1 MRSLKNMATGLLNE
15 LRTGGR
21 TMTVTRTIPIGK
33 VFDES
38 GFTFYQYLVCT
49 ICFLVTFLDGFD
61 LTVVGV
67 ALPKI
72 ADHLSSDPGSLG
84 LALSAGQFGPLL
96 GAIVLGMLADR
107 YGRKKMLF
115 ISAVCFGIFTYLTV
129 HISSAEQLA
138 ACRFLAGIGLGGAVP
153 NALTLGSE
161 YAPRRSRALI
171 VAAMYAGMPA
181 GAMTGGLLAAY
192 IIPNFGW
199 QTLFYLGGC
208 APLFISALVAFLLP
222 ESLEFLARRNN
233 LKDSIQ
239 IRKVVARIHP
249 KMATDYDVE
258 FVATDR
264 VEQGGSVKGL
274 FTEGRLV
281 TTLLL
286 WLLCGG
292 ALYLLWILNTW
303 SPTLLRNSGATVQQY
318 SLAYAYLCFGAVIS
332 SIFIGRLMDRMN
344 PFKVLQAGFILA
356 SASLVAFG
364 FGAGS
369 GSFTVIAILSVIC
382 GICINGSQT
391 GTLAVATLAYPSHM
405 RATGIGWA
413 YAIAKIGA
421 MAAPLAGGYML
432 NRNWSVSQLCNV
444 NALVGL
450 FTVGVL
456 VVLRQRIAQTGKEEE
471 DVARDP
477 VLARSDSLS

>member
-1 MRSLKNMATGLLNE
+1 M
-15 LRTGGR
+15 
-21 TMTVTRTIPIGK
+21 TMTRTIPIGR

-38 GFTFYQYLVCT
+38 RFTFYQYLVCT

-72 ADHLSSDPGSLG
+72 AEHLSSDPGSLG
-84 LALSAGQFGPLL
+84 LALSAGQFGPLI

-107 YGRKKMLF
+107 WGRKWMLF
-115 ISAVCFGIFTYLTV
+115 ISAACFGVFTFLTV
-129 HISSAEQLA
+129 YITSAEQLA

-161 YAPRRSRALI
+161 YAPKRARALI
-171 VAAMYAGMPA
+171 VAAMFTGMPA
-181 GAMTGGLLAAY
+181 GAMSGGLLAAY
-192 IIPNFGW
+192 LIPHFGW
-199 QTLFYLGGC
+199 QALFYLGGL
-208 APLFISALVAFLLP
+208 APLFISVMVALALP
-222 ESLEFLARRNN
+222 ESLEFLARRNS
-233 LKDSIQ
+233 LADSLR
-239 IRKVVARIHP
+239 IRKIIAKIYP
-249 KMATDYDVE
+249 ELAKDTDVE
-258 FVATDR
+258 FVATDQAT
-264 VEQGGSVKGL
+264 QGGSVKGL
-274 FTEGRLV
+274 FTEGRGI
-281 TTLLL
+281 TTILL
-286 WLLCGG
+286 WLLCSG
-292 ALYLLWILNTW
+292 ALYLLWVLNTW

-332 SIFIGRLMDRMN
+332 SIFIGRLMDKKN
-344 PFKVLQAGFILA
+344 PFKVLQVGFVLA

-364 FGAGS
+364 LGAES
-369 GSFTVIAILSVIC
+369 GSFTVIAILSVVC

-391 GTLAVATLAYPSHM
+391 GTLAIATLAYPSHI

-421 MAAPLAGGYML
+421 MLAPLAGGYML
-432 NRNWSVSQLCNV
+432 SRNWSVSQLCNV

-456 VVLRQRIAQTGKEEE
+456 VILRQRITGTGEEKDE
-471 DVARDP
+471 VIET
-477 VLARSDSLS
+477 VVARSDVAN

>member
-1 MRSLKNMATGLLNE
+1 M
-15 LRTGGR
+15 
-21 TMTVTRTIPIGK
+21 TRTISIGR

-38 GFTFYQYLVCT
+38 GFTFYQSLVCI

-72 ADHLSSDPGSLG
+72 AEHLSSDPGSLG
-84 LALSAGQFGPLL
+84 LALSAGQFGPLI

-107 YGRKKMLF
+107 WGRKWMLF
-115 ISAVCFGIFTYLTV
+115 ISAVCFGVFTYLTV
-129 HISSAEQLA
+129 HITSAEQLA

-161 YAPRRSRALI
+161 YAPKRARALI

-181 GAMTGGLLAAY
+181 GAMSGGLLAAY
-192 IIPNFGW
+192 LIPHFGW
-199 QTLFYLGGC
+199 QSLFFLGGC
-208 APLFISALVAFLLP
+208 TPLAISVLVALALP
-222 ESLEFLARRNN
+222 ESLEFLARRNRPKDRIRIQRIVGKISPKLTADSD
-233 LKDSIQ
+233 LK
-239 IRKVVARIHP
+239 
-249 KMATDYDVE
+249 
-258 FVATDR
+258 FVASDIKTS
-264 VEQGGSVKGL
+264 GGSVKGL
-274 FTEGRLV
+274 FTEGRAV

-286 WLLCGG
+286 WIVCSG

-332 SIFIGRLMDRMN
+332 SLFIGRLMDKRN
-344 PFKVLQAGFILA
+344 PFAVLQAGFILA
-356 SASLVAFG
+356 SVSLVAFG
-364 FGAGS
+364 LGAAS
-369 GSFTVIAILSVIC
+369 GSFVVIAILSVFC

-391 GTLAVATLAYPSHM
+391 GTLAVATLTYPSHI

-421 MAAPLAGGYML
+421 MLAPLAGGYML
-432 NRNWSVSQLCNV
+432 SHNWSVGQLCNA

-450 FTVGVL
+450 FTV
-456 VVLRQRIAQTGKEEE
+456 A
-471 DVARDP
+471 
-477 VLARSDSLS
+477 VLALLKKRVAQAAAEPTDEMAEPVVVRSDIAG

>member
-1 MRSLKNMATGLLNE
+1 M
-15 LRTGGR
+15 
-21 TMTVTRTIPIGK
+21 TMTRAIPIGR

-38 GFTFYQYLVCT
+38 GFTFYQYLVCG

-72 ADHLSSDPGSLG
+72 AEHLSSDPGSLG
-84 LALSAGQFGPLL
+84 LALSAGQFGPLI

-107 YGRKKMLF
+107 WGRKWMLF
-115 ISAVCFGIFTYLTV
+115 LSAVCFGVFTFLTMYITSV
-129 HISSAEQLA
+129 EQLA
-138 ACRFLAGIGLGGAVP
+138 AFRFLAGIGLGGAVP

-161 YAPRRSRALI
+161 YAPRRARSLI
-171 VAAMYAGMPA
+171 VAAMFAGMPA

-192 IIPNFGW
+192 LIPHFGW
-199 QTLFYLGGC
+199 QSLFFLGGC
-208 APLFISALVAFLLP
+208 APICISVLVALALP
-222 ESLEFLARRNN
+222 ESLEFLARRNS
-233 LKDSIQ
+233 LADSIR
-239 IRKVVARIHP
+239 IRKIISRISP
-249 KMATDYDVE
+249 ELTEDSDLE
-258 FVATDR
+258 FVPTDR
-264 VEQGGSVKGL
+264 ATPGGSVKGL

-286 WLLCGG
+286 WLVCSG

-332 SIFIGRLMDRMN
+332 SIFIGRLMDKMN

-356 SASLVAFG
+356 AASLVAFG
-364 FGAGS
+364 LGAGS
-369 GSFTVIAILSVIC
+369 GSFVVIAFLSIIC

-391 GTLAVATLAYPSHM
+391 GTLAIATLAYPSHI

-421 MAAPLAGGYML
+421 MLAPLTGGYML
-432 NRNWSVSQLCNV
+432 SRNWSVSQLCNV

-450 FTVGVL
+450 FTVIVL
-456 VVLRQRIAQTGKEEE
+456 MILRKRIAQIEEE
-471 DVARDP
+471 AEDRVVER
-477 VLARSDSLS
+477 VVVRSDIIS

>member
-1 MRSLKNMATGLLNE
+1 M
-15 LRTGGR
+15 
-21 TMTVTRTIPIGK
+21 TRTIPIGR

-38 GFTFYQYLVCT
+38 GFTVYQYLVCL

-72 ADHLSSDPGSLG
+72 AEHLGSDPGSLG
-84 LALSAGQFGPLL
+84 LALSAGQFGPLI

-107 YGRKKMLF
+107 WGRKWMLF
-115 ISAVCFGIFTYLTV
+115 ISAVCFGIFTFLTV
-129 HISSAEQLA
+129 YITSAEQLA

-161 YAPRRSRALI
+161 YAPRRTRALI
-171 VAAMYAGMPA
+171 VAAMYAGMPS

-192 IIPNFGW
+192 LIPHFGW
-199 QTLFYLGGC
+199 QSLFVLGGG
-208 APLFISALVAFLLP
+208 APLVIAVLVALALP
-222 ESLEFLARRNN
+222 ESLEFLARRNRP
-233 LKDSIQ
+233 DDEERVRRI
-239 IRKVVARIHP
+239 VARIAP
-249 KMATDYDVE
+249 ELAADSGAT

-264 VEQGGSVKGL
+264 ATASGSVKQL
-274 FTEGRLV
+274 FTAGRGS

-286 WLLCGG
+286 WLVCSG

-318 SLAYAYLCFGAVIS
+318 SLAYAYLCLGAVIS
-332 SIFIGRLMDRMN
+332 SIFIGRLMDKMN
-344 PFKVLQAGFILA
+344 PFAVLQAGFILA
-356 SASLVAFG
+356 SVSLVAFG

-382 GICINGSQT
+382 GMCINGSQT
-391 GTLAVATLAYPSHM
+391 GTLAVATLAYPSHI

-421 MAAPLAGGYML
+421 MLAPLAGGYML
-432 NRNWSVSQLCNV
+432 GRNWSVGQLCNV

-450 FTVGVL
+450 FIVGIL
-456 VVLRQRIAQTGKEEE
+456 VVLKKRISRAGE
-471 DVARDP
+471 DRETADSDTV
-477 VLARSDSLS
+477 VVRSDSTG